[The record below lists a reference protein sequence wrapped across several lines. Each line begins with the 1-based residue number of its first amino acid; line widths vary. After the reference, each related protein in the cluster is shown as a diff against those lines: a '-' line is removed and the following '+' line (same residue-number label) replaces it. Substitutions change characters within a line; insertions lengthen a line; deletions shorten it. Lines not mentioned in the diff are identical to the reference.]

1 MPTFRHTLIHIPPGR
16 GLTHANLEQLRK
28 LNVRREMKALQ
39 QLMNNARNIN
49 REMNVIYD
57 RIARNGGH
65 ANRAAARNFTRPYI
79 NRAKAAHRAAR
90 TSQSEFENAKWRR
103 LLNVGGRFKGA
114 VTIRKQLEAAVKGIN
129 NKNKA
134 YALTQLIRPYMGHGS
149 PLKITVANYSAAR
162 MNEMERE
169 NRERHIAASL
179 AGSAAGR
186 AARMRRASPPRSTS
200 VTRSGRTVRKPRA

>member
-1 MPTFRHTLIHIPPGR
+1 MPTFRHTLIHIPPDR

-39 QLMNNARNIN
+39 QLMNNARSIN

-57 RIARNGGH
+57 KIARNGGH
-65 ANRAAARNFTRPYI
+65 ASRAAARNFTRPYI

-90 TSQSEFENAKWRR
+90 TSESALANNKWRR
-103 LLNVGGRFKGA
+103 LLNVGGRFKGV
-114 VTIRKQLEAAVKGIN
+114 VTIRKQLEAAVKGIK

-149 PLKITVANYSAAR
+149 PLKTSRANWFAAVT
-162 MNEMERE
+162 NELERE

-200 VTRSGRTVRKPRA
+200 VTRSVRTARKPH